1 MKKQMIF
8 LGLSFLLLSGCQ
20 KNEPT
25 TSSSSTSTTDTISQ
39 SEASSSSTKI
49 SSTTTSTTVSSEAST
64 NSSTAPTAVRV
75 YSEAEKQAI
84 TETFLTWA
92 DSRAKTAGMA
102 VNSNYFDHGAS
113 GIGDWYAVTSDGLI
127 QVQQQSENELPGYNA
142 FPLHSLGGIVWY
154 YSVNGVT
161 GITDEVD
168 DPQNSPST
176 AVGFS
181 NVADSQQPFTKY
193 ILADNGVVYEAQTSS
208 AFSDGFYVAGDDGNL
223 YTYYSPESQLVF
235 QKSQDTAAQTE
246 LQSIL
251 SQYN

>member
-20 KNEPT
+20 GNEPT
-25 TSSSSTSTTDTISQ
+25 TTSTSTSTTDTNSQ
-39 SEASSSSTKI
+39 SETST
-49 SSTTTSTTVSSEAST
+49 SSTTTSSTESSTTSSEAST
-64 NSSTAPTAVRV
+64 NSSTATTTIRV

-84 TETFLTWA
+84 TETFLNWA
-92 DSRAKTAGMA
+92 DSRAETAGMA
-102 VNSNYFDHGAS
+102 VNSNYFNHGAS

-127 QVQQQSENELPGYNA
+127 QVQQQSENGLPGYDS

-208 AFSDGFYVAGDDGNL
+208 AFSDGFYVAGDDGDL
-223 YTYYSPESQLVF
+223 YSYYSPESQLVF